1 MKKKTVLVTGAAGFI
16 GRYVAREFAEQGWH
30 VAGIGRG
37 DWLNW
42 SDYGLADWHRV
53 DVNLDSLVEYAC
65 KPDAIVHC
73 AGGSSV
79 GFSVS
84 HPAIDFELTVQTTSN
99 VLEYIRLHSPATRLV
114 YPSSAAVYGEVKTL
128 PITEDA
134 PLNPLSPYGL
144 HKQMAESLCQLYSH
158 QFGVSV
164 AVVRLFSIYGAGL
177 HKQLL
182 WDACRKFDKGERD
195 FFGTGEELRDWLH
208 VVDVAKLILIAEK
221 NASSQCSVINA
232 GSGLGVPVFK
242 ILQHISEKFGSH
254 LTPRFSSL
262 PKTGDPSAYI
272 ADISKA
278 SALNWDPKIDWRD
291 GISKYVE
298 WYKQCQ

>member
-1 MKKKTVLVTGAAGFI
+1 MKRKTVLVTGAAGFI
-16 GRYVAREFAEQGWH
+16 GRHVAREFAEQGWH
-30 VAGIGRG
+30 VSGIGRG

-42 SDYGLADWHRV
+42 ADYGLTDWYRA
-53 DVNLDSLVEYAC
+53 DVNLASLVEYAG

-73 AGGSSV
+73 AGGASV

-84 HPAIDFELTVQTTSN
+84 QPAIDFDLTVQTTSN
-99 VLEYIRLHSPATRLV
+99 VLEFIRLHSPITRLV

-128 PITEDA
+128 PIIEDA

-164 AVVRLFSIYGAGL
+164 AIVRLFSIYGAGL

-182 WDACRKFDKGERD
+182 WDACRKFDEGGCD
-195 FFGTGEELRDWLH
+195 FFGTGEEIRDWLH

-221 NASSQCSVINA
+221 NASSQCTVINA
-232 GSGLGVPVFK
+232 GSGFGVPVVK
-242 ILQHISEKFGSH
+242 ILQHIGEKFGSH
-254 LTPRFSSL
+254 LTPIFSSL
-262 PKTGDPSAYI
+262 PKAGDPNAYI
-272 ADISKA
+272 ADISRA
-278 SALNWDPKIDWRD
+278 RALNWCPKINWRD
-291 GISKYVE
+291 GITQYVE
-298 WYKQCQ
+298 WYKKCQ